1 MKSLN
6 SLGLTMLNHKN
17 GDRMTQKQKIHG
29 NQKKVAKTMINLD
42 VSVNIRDINWNR
54 RPSTL
59 PNTCLVRVIIQVPSL
74 ADDSVSYTLVEE
86 TLRKAIIDDI
96 QKRYRVVPHDFSVT
110 DLKMKIV

>member
-1 MKSLN
+1 M
-6 SLGLTMLNHKN
+6 NHKSV
-17 GDRMTQKQKIHG
+17 DRMTR
-29 NQKKVAKTMINLD
+29 NQNNNIGETVLNIQDKTFD

-54 RPSTL
+54 QPSTL
-59 PNTCLVRVIIQVPSL
+59 PSTCLVRVIIQVPSL

>member
-1 MKSLN
+1 MTRNQNNNIGETVLN
-6 SLGLTMLNHKN
+6 IQ
-17 GDRMTQKQKIHG
+17 D
-29 NQKKVAKTMINLD
+29 KTFD

-59 PNTCLVRVIIQVPSL
+59 PNTCLVRVIIQAPSL

-96 QKRYRVVPHDFSVT
+96 QKRYHVVPHDFSVT